1 MTSPTPQ
8 EILLNSLA
16 TYRLTRLVVQDEI
29 TTELRA
35 KAYEQIN
42 KLPDPLANK
51 LSYLLSCPWCV
62 SIWAAGVLLVL
73 RKTSPELAEFVTGLL
88 AASAVAGVISERV

>member
-8 EILLNSLA
+8 EMIMNSLA
-16 TYRLTRLVVQDEI
+16 TYRLTRLVIEDEI
-29 TTELRA
+29 TNDLRA

-42 KLPDPLANK
+42 KLPDPVANK
-51 LSYLLSCPWCV
+51 LSYFLTCPWCV
-62 SIWAAGVLLVL
+62 SIWAAGLLLVL
-73 RKTSPELAEFVTGLL
+73 RRTSPELAEFVTGLL